1 MSTPTSRPTGRPHRR
16 TAAAALALL
25 AGLTLA
31 GCSDD
36 AEPDKGSRPVDTA
49 ASATG
54 SGTGS
59 GAASDAASGTSS
71 AAPATSEVE
80 LLSAGTGPRRVIE
93 LDVEDGHTE
102 ETTVEL
108 ETTTEIGLPEPLT
121 IPVTMPFSTTVTGS
135 DDDGVTADVVY
146 GKASVDI
153 AGLPAAAEPMLRQA
167 LALVEGTTARV
178 DYARNGTLRSSELE
192 LGAEAPDLVARLL
205 DNIAS
210 QGFALAVPFPDEEV
224 GVGARWRVVT
234 TTDVG
239 GQIAT
244 GTTVTSTYD
253 LTELDAS
260 GYTVTVTSEHETEPG
275 DTVAG
280 KVLGGSST
288 ASGTITGRTGF
299 VAPVRVESELSGAS
313 TVEVGGQRV
322 ESSYSVL
329 MDLVTR

>member
-1 MSTPTSRPTGRPHRR
+1 MSTPTSRPHRR
-16 TAAAALALL
+16 TAAAGVALL
-25 AGLTLA
+25 AGLALA
-31 GCSDD
+31 ACSEDT
-36 AEPDKGSRPVDTA
+36 APDQGSRPVDGGS
-49 ASATG
+49 SATG
-54 SGTGS
+54 SGPSDT
-59 GAASDAASGTSS
+59 ASDAPS
-71 AAPATSEVE
+71 AAPATTEVE

-102 ETTVEL
+102 ETVVEL
-108 ETTTEIGLPEPLT
+108 ETTTEVGLPEPLT
-121 IPVTMPFSTTVTGS
+121 IPVTMPFSTTVTGA

-153 AGLPAAAEPMLRQA
+153 AGLPAAAEPMLTQA

-192 LGAEAPDLVARLL
+192 LGAEAPDLVGRLL

-234 TTDVG
+234 TMDVG
-239 GQIAT
+239 GNA
-244 GTTVTSTYD
+244 TTVTSTYD
-253 LTELDAS
+253 LTEVDES
-260 GYTVTVTSEHETEPG
+260 GYTVTVTSENETEPG

-280 KVLGGSST
+280 KVLAGSSS

-299 VAPVRVESELSGAS
+299 LAPVRVESELSGTSA
-313 TVEVGGQRV
+313 VEVGGQRV
-322 ESSYSVL
+322 ESSFAVV
-329 MDLVTR
+329 MDLTTR